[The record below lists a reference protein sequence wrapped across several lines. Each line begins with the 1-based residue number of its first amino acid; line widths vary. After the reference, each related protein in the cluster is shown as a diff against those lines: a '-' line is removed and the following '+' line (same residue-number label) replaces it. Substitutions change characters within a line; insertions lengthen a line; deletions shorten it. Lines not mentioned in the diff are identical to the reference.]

1 MWDDVS
7 MSVVF
12 HLKLLCQIWR
22 ITQPMF
28 DFAKKEVIEF
38 IPFPAFIM
46 FHVKLATFKII
57 KK

>member
-1 MWDDVS
+1 MWDDIS

-46 FHVKLATFKII
+46 FHVKLAHF
-57 KK
+57 